1 MLAETTR
8 TRLLSTGEETTVPGG
23 MVVASSLGSALLYAV
38 AAVTQQRAAYAQ
50 PIERSLRLSLLFNL
64 LRRPLW
70 LVGLACDVG
79 AFLLQF
85 WALDHGALVLVQ
97 PLLVSGL
104 LFALPL
110 GAVISKERM
119 HRHDWTGAAL
129 VVAGLSAFL
138 IVAQP
143 DRGSSDAAPRVWLL
157 LVPAVL
163 VAVGVLIYAAQRST
177 GSRRAGLLAAAA
189 GTMYGLTAALT
200 KASAHLFDKGLTHL
214 FTSWKP
220 YALTAGGISGTV
232 VDQSSYQAGPLNWS
246 LPILTVADPIVSI
259 AIGAFVFGE
268 GIEIRGVAPLVEAV
282 ALVVMTVG
290 VFQLSSSRL
299 VAHVREE
306 GAPEDRQ

>member
-1 MLAETTR
+1 
-8 TRLLSTGEETTVPGG
+8 
-23 MVVASSLGSALLYAV
+23 
-38 AAVTQQRAAYAQ
+38 
-50 PIERSLRLSLLFNL
+50 
-64 LRRPLW
+64 LW
-70 LVGLACDVG
+70 LLGLGCDVG

-110 GAVISKERM
+110 GALISNKRM
-119 HRHDWTGAAL
+119 RRVDWTGAAL

-143 DRGSSDAAPRVWLL
+143 DKGHPDASSHVWTILI
-157 LVPAVL
+157 PIVL
-163 VAVGVLIYAAQRST
+163 ATSGLMVFAAQRSV

-200 KASAHLFDKGLTHL
+200 KASAHLFDRGLKHL

-220 YALTAGGISGTV
+220 YALTAMGITGTV

-268 GIEIRGVAPLVEAV
+268 GIEVDGFAPLIEAV
-282 ALVVMTVG
+282 ALIVMTIG
-290 VFQLSSSRL
+290 VFQLSSSPL
-299 VAHVREE
+299 VAEVKEE
-306 GAPEDRQ
+306 GAPEEQR

>member
-1 MLAETTR
+1 
-8 TRLLSTGEETTVPGG
+8 
-23 MVVASSLGSALLYAV
+23 MVVASALGSALLYAV
-38 AAVTQQRAAYAQ
+38 AAVTQQRAAAAQ
-50 PIERSLRLSLLFNL
+50 PREYSLRLSLLLNL

-70 LVGLACDVG
+70 LLGLGCDVG

-110 GAVISKERM
+110 GALISNKRM
-119 HRHDWTGAAL
+119 RRVDWTGAAL

-143 DRGSSDAAPRVWLL
+143 DKGHSDASSHVWTILI
-157 LVPAVL
+157 PIVL
-163 VAVGVLIYAAQRST
+163 ATSGVMLFAAQRSV

-200 KASAHLFDKGLTHL
+200 KASAHLFDRGLKHL

-220 YALTAGGISGTV
+220 YALTVMGITGTV

-268 GIEIRGVAPLVEAV
+268 GIEVDGFAPLIEAV
-282 ALVVMTVG
+282 ALIVMTIG
-290 VFQLSSSRL
+290 VFQLSSSPL
-299 VAHVREE
+299 VAEVKEE
-306 GAPEDRQ
+306 GAPEEQR

>member
-1 MLAETTR
+1 
-8 TRLLSTGEETTVPGG
+8 

-50 PIERSLRLSLLFNL
+50 PLEYSLRLSLLFNL

-70 LVGLACDVG
+70 LVGLVCDVG

-119 HRHDWTGAAL
+119 RRDDWIGAAL
-129 VVAGLSAFL
+129 VVVGLSAFL
-138 IVAQP
+138 LVAQP
-143 DRGSSDAAPRVWLL
+143 DRGSADAAPRVWAM
-157 LVPAVL
+157 LVPVVL
-163 VAVGVLIYAAQRST
+163 ATVGLLIFAAQHAK

-200 KASAHLFDKGLTHL
+200 KASAHLFDLGLKHL

-220 YALTAGGISGTV
+220 FALTAGGISGTV

-268 GIEIRGVAPLVEAV
+268 GIEIDGLAPLLEAV
-282 ALVVMTVG
+282 ALIVMTIG
-290 VFQLSSSRL
+290 VFRLSRSRL
-299 VAHVREE
+299 VAQVRDE
-306 GAPEDRQ
+306 GAAEEQQ